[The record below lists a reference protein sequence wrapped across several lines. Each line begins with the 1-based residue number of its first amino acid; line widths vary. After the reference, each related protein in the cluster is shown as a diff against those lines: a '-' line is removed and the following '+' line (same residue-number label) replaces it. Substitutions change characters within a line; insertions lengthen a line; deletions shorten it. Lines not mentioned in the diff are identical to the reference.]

1 MDSKSKCLSISCQRS
16 KMMQQCNYAVAPSYT
31 VDTDACG
38 IVNSDTM
45 PMLSASSFPSQ
56 NWEMMK
62 SETFASLSDEGNNLA
77 SNLGMLQEA
86 IKTRVW
92 ATYGVTST
100 WHRLALSKTAKKRMS
115 ILEVLAK
122 AYHDWKLSCNSTSE
136 PWKDRHSEKSISPV
150 SKAKQGNH
158 APRNQE
164 GITPAHSNSGF
175 CDKRSHR
182 NCKCPGSPFMK

>member
-1 MDSKSKCLSISCQRS
+1 
-16 KMMQQCNYAVAPSYT
+16 MMQQCNYAVAPSYT
-31 VDTDACG
+31 VDTDAHG

-45 PMLSASSFPSQ
+45 PMLSASSSPSQ

-100 WHRLALSKTAKKRMS
+100 WRRLALSKTANNNIQTIISVSNQAMK
-115 ILEVLAK
+115 E
-122 AYHDWKLSCNSTSE
+122 DE
-136 PWKDRHSEKSISPV
+136 HS
-150 SKAKQGNH
+150 
-158 APRNQE
+158 
-164 GITPAHSNSGF
+164 
-175 CDKRSHR
+175 
-182 NCKCPGSPFMK
+182 